1 MLNWILPLQML
12 LPMVFAIGL
21 LLPIPALRERKA
33 AWIYSAVTSTLSLVM
48 AVIIACNFDWSDPG
62 RLQFLGEFNWLPALG
77 LKFSFG
83 IDSISLSLL
92 LLTAFLMPIVVVGS
106 LLEVKHDMRTF
117 QFWLHVLEA
126 ALMGTFLARDVVFFY
141 TCFEVTLLPLFFL
154 IAQFGHGNKLHAAK
168 TYFFYAFT
176 GSMLM
181 LAGVI
186 YVAWRG
192 SQPEINGHWS
202 WDIQELWKVGQKLTA
217 TEQTGV
223 MLAFLAGLG
232 IKTPLFP
239 FHTWLP
245 LAHTEAPTAGSVDLA
260 GLVLKLGPYGLL
272 RIALPMLP
280 LGALALAPYIGA
292 LAVIGVIAAALI
304 AWVQTDAKK
313 LVAYSSVSH
322 MGFAVLALFAF
333 DSQSIGATG
342 AMVYMLSH
350 GIATGGMFICLGMVY
365 DRFQTRD
372 LNRLSGLAR
381 IMPLWAFFFGV
392 FAFASVGLPGLS
404 GFVGEFL
411 CLIGAFNGRVDTA
424 YAPLWLPSVYAVL
437 AGLGVILAAIY
448 VLHLV
453 GRIAFGKLHVVKF
466 EVTGEHGAVK
476 AHDHDLSKREIAVL
490 LPLALVCL
498 WIGVYPKPLTDAL
511 QPAVKHLSQPV
522 NDRLKELYPSESQ
535 TPAASPAPAATS
547 PHGGH

>member
-21 LLPIPALRERKA
+21 LLPIPALRERKT

-48 AVIIACNFDWSDPG
+48 ALFIAWHFDWSRPG
-62 RLQFLGEFNWLPALG
+62 ELQMLGEFNWLPALG

-181 LAGVI
+181 LSGVI

-192 SQPEINGHWS
+192 MQTNGRWDWEITH
-202 WDIQELWKVGQKLTA
+202 LWEIGQHHLTA

-280 LGALALAPYIGA
+280 LGALALAPWIGG

-333 DSQSIGATG
+333 DDKHIGATG

-350 GIATGGMFICLGMVY
+350 GLATGGMFICLGMVY

-372 LNRLSGLAR
+372 LNRLAGLAR

-411 CLIGAFNGRVDTA
+411 CLIGSFNGRVDTA

-448 VLHLV
+448 VLYLV
-453 GRIAFGKLHVVKF
+453 GRIAFGKLHTAQF
-466 EVTGEHGAVK
+466 EVTGEHGVVK
-476 AHDHDLSKREIAVL
+476 AHGHDLSRREVAVL
-490 LPLALVCL
+490 LPLALACL

-511 QPAVKHLSQPV
+511 YPAVKHLAQPV
-522 NDRLKELYPSESQ
+522 NDRLNVLYPPDGQ
-535 TPAASPAPAATS
+535 TAATPSMPSAASELR
-547 PHGGH
+547 GH